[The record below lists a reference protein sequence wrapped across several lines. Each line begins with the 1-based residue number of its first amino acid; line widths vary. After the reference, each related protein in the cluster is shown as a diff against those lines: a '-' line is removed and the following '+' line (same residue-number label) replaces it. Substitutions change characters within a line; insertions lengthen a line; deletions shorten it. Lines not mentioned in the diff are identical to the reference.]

1 MNKKTV
7 SISLPKIE
15 GVELKGATVD
25 LEKGVVVAEYGQ
37 EDIEED
43 REKDISEI
51 AVNFGSAVD
60 YLLEDNHLPHFLT
73 TKKHMPKLDALNQ
86 LIILAE
92 AWNKFD
98 EFEPDWEDLEQM
110 KHHPIFKLVNGKLE
124 FAHVGS
130 GRFLFDPYTS
140 NFSFKT
146 PERAE
151 RFGKQFIELFRIAL
165 TN

>member
-15 GVELKGATVD
+15 GVELKSATVD
-25 LEKGVVVAEYGQ
+25 LEKGAVVAEYGQ
-37 EDIEED
+37 EDI
-43 REKDISEI
+43 EKDISEI

-73 TKKHMPKLDALNQ
+73 TKKQMPKLEALNQ
-86 LIILAE
+86 LLILAE
-92 AWNKFD
+92 AWNSFD
-98 EFEPDWEDLEQM
+98 GFKPDWEDTDQCKYFPFFRFTDGKFE
-110 KHHPIFKLVNGKLE
+110 FSNVSYVKLISDT
-124 FAHVGS
+124 H
-130 GRFLFDPYTS
+130 TS

-146 PERAE
+146 EERAE
-151 RFGKQFIELFRIAL
+151 QFGKQFIELFRIAL

>member
-7 SISLPKIE
+7 SIPLPRIE
-15 GVELKGATVD
+15 GVELKSATVD

-37 EDIEED
+37 EEWQED

-51 AVNFGSAVD
+51 ATDENSARD
-60 YLLEDNHLPHFLT
+60 YLGLGQFEGLFYDESYALT
-73 TKKHMPKLDALNQ
+73 Q
-86 LIILAE
+86 LITIAK
-92 AWNKFD
+92 AWNEFD
-98 EFEPDWEDLEQM
+98 EFKPDWEDLNQE
-110 KHHPIFKLVNGKLE
+110 KYYPLFEFKSRKFE

-151 RFGKQFIELFRIAL
+151 RFGKQFIDLFRIVL

>member
-15 GVELKGATVD
+15 GIELKNATVD
-25 LEKGVVVAEYGQ
+25 MEKGVVVAEYGQ
-37 EDIEED
+37 KDI
-43 REKDISEI
+43 EKDISEI
-51 AVNFGSAVD
+51 AVDFGSAVD
-60 YLLEDNHLPHFLT
+60 YLLEDLHLPVFCT

-92 AWNKFD
+92 AWNSFD
-98 EFEPDWEDLEQM
+98 GFKPDWEDTNQC
-110 KHHPIFKLVNGKLE
+110 KHYPLFNFINGE
-124 FAHVGS
+124 FEFSHVGS
-130 GRFLFDPYTS
+130 GRWILDSHIS

-146 PERAE
+146 VERAKQ
-151 RFGKQFIELFRIAL
+151 FGKQFIHLFRIAL